1 MNSGTS
7 TSMVNSEMPTAG
19 ILAVIITIPSLF
31 ALILVVALTTTII
44 VLVIKRNNRGTR
56 AESYY
61 STVGPPLPPIKIDK
75 NMSNEG
81 RLEPWRIAN
90 TEVDYDDRS
99 LQPVDKIC
107 DNSTSDSDTSSVH
120 HQHSVPV
127 TVTTTENT
135 AYGTNIATAPEIR
148 AEENVAYNY
157 EISADPSGPRHSQ
170 SSREDAPEMIPNPA
184 YATNV
189 SIAPEIGTQTNVAYV
204 RY

>member
-1 MNSGTS
+1 MNSGMS
-7 TSMVNSEMPTAG
+7 TSMINSETPTAG
-19 ILAVIITIPSLF
+19 MLAVIITIPSLF

-75 NMSNEG
+75 NMSYEG
-81 RLEPWRIAN
+81 SSRLEPWRVAN

-107 DNSTSDSDTSSVH
+107 DYSTSDSDTSNLH

-127 TVTTTENT
+127 TVTTNENV
-135 AYGTNIATAPEIR
+135 AYGTNIATTPEIQ
-148 AEENVAYNY
+148 AKENVAYNY
-157 EISADPSGPRHSQ
+157 EISAGPSGPGHSQ
-170 SSREDAPEMIPNPA
+170 SSREDALK
-184 YATNV
+184 
-189 SIAPEIGTQTNVAYV
+189 
-204 RY
+204 